1 MTSSE
6 DRFNRLFA
14 EHQMALLGYAVRR
27 VSDPSEA
34 ADVVA
39 EVFLTAWRRID
50 AVPAGPQARPWLF
63 GTARRVLANHHRG
76 ERRRHALAD
85 RLRSDLSSMSSVPDP
100 ADAVVQPSL
109 KAALRQLSDDD
120 QEILT
125 LTAWEGLA
133 REQIAVALGVS
144 RSTLRLRLHRARRRL
159 REALHDMQSGVGPED
174 GGPVGAPSSHLNP
187 ISLHPQNEEV
197 S

>member
-1 MTSSE
+1 MASSE
-6 DRFNRLFA
+6 DRFNQLFA
-14 EHQMALLGYAVRR
+14 EHQLALLGYAVRR

-50 AVPAGPQARPWLF
+50 DVPPGSQARPWLF

-76 ERRRHALAD
+76 EKRWLALVD
-85 RLRSDLSSMSSVPDP
+85 HLRSDLSRVPLAPDP
-100 ADAVVQPSL
+100 AETLARSSL
-109 KAALRQLSDDD
+109 KEALRQLSSDDR
-120 QEILT
+120 EVLT

-133 REQIAVALGVS
+133 RDEIAAALGVS

-159 REALHDMQSGVGPED
+159 SRVMHELRAESDVGGTDPNCSPSTGRHGLPLHS
-174 GGPVGAPSSHLNP
+174 
-187 ISLHPQNEEV
+187 EEV